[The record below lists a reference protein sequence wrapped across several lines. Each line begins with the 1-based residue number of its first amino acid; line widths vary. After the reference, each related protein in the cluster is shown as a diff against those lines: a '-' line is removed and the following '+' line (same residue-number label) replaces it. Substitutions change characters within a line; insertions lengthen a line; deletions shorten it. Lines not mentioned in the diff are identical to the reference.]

1 MTNHRFATRIALAL
15 LASTTCSALLNS
27 TTSGATAATLGD
39 ISPPTIR
46 KLVQVGPRVPVV
58 PNHYIVVFHDK
69 MVNSAA
75 DKVVQLGSILQSAQ
89 VTNVYETVFKGVAL
103 SGVPTPLLHALE
115 RDPQVK
121 SIHMVCSIKRTEAKH
136 VIRPLL
142 ALADR
147 HLLLTSVER
156 NG

>member
-1 MTNHRFATRIALAL
+1 MTKLRFATLIALTM

-27 TTSGATAATLGD
+27 TPSSATAATLGD
-39 ISPPTIR
+39 SSPPTIR
-46 KLVQVGPRVPVV
+46 KLVQVAPLVPVV

-75 DKVVQLGSILQSAQ
+75 DKVAQLGPILQSAQ

-103 SGVPTPLLHALE
+103 SNVPNPLLHALE

-121 SIHMVCSIKRTEAKH
+121 SIHMVRSIKRICSPCVA
-136 VIRPLL
+136 RPC
-142 ALADR
+142 
-147 HLLLTSVER
+147 
-156 NG
+156 